1 MTEFRLVI
9 LTPDREWHAGP
20 AEGVTAPGAHGEF
33 GVLARHIPLV
43 AGLRA
48 GVVRVRKAGG
58 QAIYFAVD
66 GGVLGVDARGEVRI
80 LAGQAAACPD
90 GESARRAA
98 AAYGR
103 APQGA
108 PFRTGGAIS

>member
-9 LTPDREWHAGP
+9 LTPDREWFAGP

-66 GGVLGVDARGEVRI
+66 GGVLGVQKNGARLLTGRVV
-80 LAGQAAACPD
+80 AADTPEKAQTALD
-90 GESARRAA
+90 GLHRKK
-98 AAYGR
+98 
-103 APQGA
+103 
-108 PFRTGGAIS
+108 